1 MMLDGFAKLVE
12 QRIKASQKN
21 GDFEDLQGT
30 GKPIE
35 FEDDSGIPEDLRMA
49 YKMLKN
55 ADCTPPEIELKKQI
69 LKTEDLLSGM
79 PDSQEKY
86 KAIKKLNYLIMKMN
100 CLRRTPINMEE
111 PQYSGQI
118 IDRLSKS

>member
-1 MMLDGFAKLVE
+1 MLSGFTKLVE
-12 QRIKASQKN
+12 QRIQAAQRN
-21 GDFEDLQGT
+21 GEFEGLEGA

-55 ADCTPPEIELKKQI
+55 ADCAPPEIELKKQI
-69 LKTEDLLSGM
+69 LKAEDLLGGM
-79 PDSQEKY
+79 RDSQEKY
-86 KAIKKLNYLIMKMN
+86 KVIKKLNYLVTKLN
-100 CLRRTPINMEE
+100 CLRRAPVNLEE

-118 IDRLSKS
+118 IDRLSNS

>member
-12 QRIKASQKN
+12 QRIKAAQKN

-79 PDSQEKY
+79 PDSQKKY

-100 CLRRTPINMEE
+100 CLRCTFVNMEE

-118 IDRLSKS
+118 IDRLSTS

>member
-1 MMLDGFAKLVE
+1 MLSGFTKLVE
-12 QRIKASQKN
+12 QRIQAAQRN
-21 GDFEDLQGT
+21 GEFEDLQGS

-35 FEDDSGIPEDLRMA
+35 FADDCRIPEDLRMA

-55 ADCTPPEIELKKQI
+55 ADYAPPEIEIKKQI
-69 LKTEDLLSGM
+69 LTTEDLLDGM
-79 PDSQEKY
+79 PEGREKY
-86 KAIKKLNYLIMKMN
+86 KAIKKLNYLVMKLN
-100 CLRRTPINMEE
+100 CLRRAPVNLEE

>member
-1 MMLDGFAKLVE
+1 MLEGFAKLVE
-12 QRIKASQKN
+12 QRIQAAQRN
-21 GDFEDLQGT
+21 GDFENLEGA

-35 FEDDSGIPEDLRMA
+35 YEDESGIPEDLRMA

-55 ADCTPPEIELKKQI
+55 ADCAPPEIELKKQI
-69 LKTEDLLSGM
+69 LQTEDLLSGM
-79 PDSQEKY
+79 QDSQKKY
-86 KAIKKLNYLIMKMN
+86 KAIKKLNYLVTKLN
-100 CLRRTPINMEE
+100 CLRRTSVNFEE

>member
-1 MMLDGFAKLVE
+1 MLSGFTKLVE
-12 QRIKASQKN
+12 QRIQAAQRN
-21 GDFEDLQGT
+21 GEFEDLQGS

-35 FEDDSGIPEDLRMA
+35 FADDCRIPEDLRMA

-55 ADCTPPEIELKKQI
+55 ADYAPPEIEIKKQI
-69 LKTEDLLSGM
+69 LTTEDLLDGM
-79 PDSQEKY
+79 PEGREKY

>member
-1 MMLDGFAKLVE
+1 MLSGFAKLVE
-12 QRIKASQKN
+12 QRIKVAQKN
-21 GDFEDLQGT
+21 GEFDNLKGA

-35 FEDDSGIPEDLRMA
+35 YEDDSGVPEDLRMA

-55 ADCTPPEIELKKQI
+55 ADFAPPEIELKNQI
-69 LKTEDLLSGM
+69 LKTEDLLGGM
-79 PDSQEKY
+79 RDSKEKY
-86 KAIKKLNYLIMKMN
+86 KAIKKLNYLVTKLN

-111 PQYSGQI
+111 PQYSGRI